1 MAKHSANGSAPE
13 VRTLT
18 LEVALSARSWHL
30 EAQMN
35 QGIER
40 PLPKRLVVSGVLV
53 TGLLLWAM
61 IAVVV
66 VSLVRLAF

>member
-1 MAKHSANGSAPE
+1 
-13 VRTLT
+13 
-18 LEVALSARSWHL
+18 
-30 EAQMN
+30 MN

-53 TGLLLWAM
+53 TRLLLWAM